1 MNEDNPVTISNSPQ
15 LEYMTLKSQENQV
28 SKVADPNNNSKQ
40 QHVVNVDPIL
50 NNISLSSNNMV
61 NVQLSYDID
70 QALDLESWDSN
81 FWAIFLHGS
90 IEYLVSNIKN
100 IKDSLIRMCKYILG
114 KTIDDNKANSIK
126 DLKDIGKAVW
136 DFISSI
142 YEAHWDSLIVDNSKM
157 LFRNKI
163 KSKFSP

>member
-81 FWAIFLHGS
+81 F
-90 IEYLVSNIKN
+90 
-100 IKDSLIRMCKYILG
+100 
-114 KTIDDNKANSIK
+114 
-126 DLKDIGKAVW
+126 
-136 DFISSI
+136 
-142 YEAHWDSLIVDNSKM
+142 
-157 LFRNKI
+157 
-163 KSKFSP
+163 